1 MNSTFWYISSIAP
14 DTGALSRRHG
24 LGVEIAE
31 YCTAWNMDEKFA
43 GTDKTVRATIENVEK
58 LTLHAPFNELFP
70 CAIDP
75 KARILAKERYLQAI
89 SLAEN
94 YGADR
99 VVIHGGYNPR
109 MYYPIWYTEQSA
121 VFWREFMG
129 EYAGKVR
136 ICLENVFEETPDM
149 LTDIIKAVNDPRLGM
164 CLDIGHVNAYSKIP
178 PLKWLEACAPYI
190 YHYHIHNNSADFD
203 SHSAL
208 CDGTI
213 PMKELLTAAAE
224 LTPDA
229 TKALEVLEAAPS
241 VNWLIENEFIE
252 A

>member
-1 MNSTFWYISSIAP
+1 MQIAQKLYEGIEVST
-14 DTGALSRRHG
+14 
-24 LGVEIAE
+24 GVEGLISYMRTDSTRLSDAFVSNAIQYIQNE
-31 YCTAWNMDEKFA
+31 YGK
-43 GTDKTVRATIENVEK
+43 
-58 LTLHAPFNELFP
+58 
-70 CAIDP
+70 
-75 KARILAKERYLQAI
+75 
-89 SLAEN
+89 
-94 YGADR
+94 
-99 VVIHGGYNPR
+99 
-109 MYYPIWYTEQSA
+109 
-121 VFWREFMG
+121 

-164 CLDIGHVNAYSKIP
+164 CLDIGHVNAYSKLA
-178 PLKWLEACAPYI
+178 PLKWLEDCAPYI

-208 CDGTI
+208 SDGTI
-213 PMKELLTAAAE
+213 PMKELLTAAGA